1 MFLLA
6 SYVVEGFRRSRARNE
21 RVSEGQL
28 NAFACDAFFLARVI
42 RHYYSMAYSIEDEH
56 IASFLRTGN

>member
-6 SYVVEGFRRSRARNE
+6 SYVAEGFRRSRAWNV

-28 NAFACDAFFLARVI
+28 NAFAYDVFFLARVI
-42 RHYYSMAYSIEDEH
+42 HHYHSMAYSIEDED
-56 IASFLRTGN
+56 IASFLRSGN